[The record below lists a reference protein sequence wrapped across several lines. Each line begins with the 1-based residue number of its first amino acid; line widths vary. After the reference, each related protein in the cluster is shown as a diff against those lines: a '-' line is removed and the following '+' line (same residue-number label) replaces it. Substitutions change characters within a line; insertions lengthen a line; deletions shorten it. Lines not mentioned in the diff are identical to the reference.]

1 MSTESRNKFDMFFQA
16 RRFPA
21 ELGAAVRWHGGTA
34 ARRRGGTAARRHG
47 GAASRRHGGGRE
59 IEPYMGVMHSGNL
72 SKGLGEGPW
81 R

>member
-34 ARRRGGTAARRHG
+34 ARR
-47 GAASRRHGGGRE
+47 HGGGRE